1 MLNNNEKSD
10 KEVDEALRPI
20 FNDMLKYAPSK
31 LFGIAGNAVIVPVY
45 TNLLSPEQYGIYTI
59 SLAVLSFLCILFS
72 DWVGLSGLRFF
83 RQHQI
88 QNGVSKYLS
97 TLIMLLSVNIF
108 SMFII
113 AYIFRNYFYDFFKI
127 PSKLFLVILILI
139 IPVAIRAL
147 LFQILRA
154 QIKPIAFTISTI
166 INQILTILISVFIIK
181 YFHLGGVS
189 ILIGMFI
196 SIAIIDV
203 VLMFQSN
210 ILDYFKCERPRL
222 DTLKTLF
229 TYGVPIAVTSISL
242 WFITQSNKFIL
253 RHFNGFSDVGLYG
266 VAYGLT
272 FPILMTLFAI
282 ITIAAFPRIINIY
295 EDKKDVRP
303 VISKL
308 TAYFMLIAFPLA
320 VLSSFYSTEI
330 VQIFANAKFEKAAML
345 IPYFAFG
352 AVFLSFAE
360 YTTMQY
366 HLANKT
372 YINTIL
378 KVITGLIG
386 LGLNYILI
394 KQYGILGAGIAT
406 LITNFIYFFSSTLVV
421 LPNLNWQIPYKEIFK
436 IILSF
441 IPLYVIFLFLH
452 NSNLIHPLLQILLL
466 LIVYYA
472 SYYTLSFVKM
482 SKIR

>member
-1 MLNNNEKSD
+1 MSLK
-10 KEVDEALRPI
+10 PI
-20 FNDMLKYAPSK
+20 FSDMLKYAPSK
-31 LFGIAGNAVIVPVY
+31 LFGIIGNTVIVPVY

-72 DWVGLSGLRFF
+72 DWVGLAGLRFF

-88 QNGVSKYLS
+88 QNGISKYLS
-97 TLIMLLSVNIF
+97 TLVMLLSVNIF
-108 SMFII
+108 TMFLI
-113 AYIFRNYFYDFFKI
+113 ALLFRSHFYEFFKI
-127 PSKLFLVILILI
+127 PPKLFLVILVLI

-154 QIKPIAFTISTI
+154 QIKPGAFTVSTI
-166 INQILTILISVFIIK
+166 VNQILTIVISVIVIK
-181 YFHLGGVS
+181 YFHLGGIS

-196 SIAIIDV
+196 SITFIDV

-210 ILDYFKCERPRL
+210 IFDYFKWEKPRL

-229 TYGVPIAVTSISL
+229 VYGLPIAVASISL

-253 RHFNGFSDVGLYG
+253 RHFNGFSDVGLFG

-282 ITIAAFPRIINIY
+282 ITIAAFPRIINMY

-303 VISKL
+303 VISRL
-308 TAYFMLIAFPLA
+308 TAYFMLIALPLA
-320 VLSSFYSTEI
+320 VLSSLYSVDI
-330 VQIFANAKFEKAAML
+330 VHIFANIKFEKAAML
-345 IPYFAFG
+345 IPYFAFA

-372 YINTIL
+372 YINTII
-378 KVITGLIG
+378 KVLTGIIG
-386 LGLNYILI
+386 LGLNFLLI
-394 KQYGILGAGIAT
+394 HKYGILGAGIAT
-406 LITNFIYFFSSTLVV
+406 LVTNFTYFLLSAVIV
-421 LPNLNWQIPYKEIFK
+421 LPNLNWQIPYKELSK
-436 IILSF
+436 IAISF
-441 IPLYVIFLFLH
+441 IPLFILFFVFK
-452 NSNLIHPLLQILLL
+452 NSAAMHPVVQILILL
-466 LIVYYA
+466 TIYYGT
-472 SYYTLSFVKM
+472 YYSLSFVRI
-482 SKIR
+482 SKVK